1 MRKFEFSFKSYLF
14 VINRCNETEINVE
27 VCKKEY
33 EKIFEINKREQKW
46 NEIISKEVY
55 SQYNEFKIR
64 R

>member
-14 VINRCNETEINVE
+14 VINRCDETEINVE

-46 NEIISKEVY
+46 NEIISIEVY
-55 SQYNEFKIR
+55 SQYFNIFL
-64 R
+64 